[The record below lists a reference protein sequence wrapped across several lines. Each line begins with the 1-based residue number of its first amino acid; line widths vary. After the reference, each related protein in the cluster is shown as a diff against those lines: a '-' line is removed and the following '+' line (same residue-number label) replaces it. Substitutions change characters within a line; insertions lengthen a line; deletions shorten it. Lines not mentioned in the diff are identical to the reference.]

1 MAFDP
6 TLAAVRFGTGL
17 APGGVLPASVDV
29 MLSQLSGPDLAAQ
42 RWPVPLYEDARPTR
56 AEIRDV
62 NRTRRDTRGTPDEAA
77 GEEAYQAQ
85 RQEVEV
91 TKWRGLAAVAARN
104 VGTEDGLRER
114 LVLFWANH
122 FTVRGKNVA
131 GEHLVTPFVESAI
144 RPRITGRF
152 ANMLRAVILNPEM
165 LIYLDQTR
173 SMGPNSEAAQRRDRG
188 LNENLA
194 RELLELHTV
203 GVGGPYTQTDVR
215 EMAELL
221 TGLGWTVDRGMHYRR
236 DHAEPGSETVL
247 GVTYP
252 DDASLRVIET
262 ALEGLANH
270 PATAA
275 HVAHKMAVHFVS
287 DTPDD
292 SLVEAMTARFIETE
306 GNLLSVTRAMLEHPA
321 AWGPELAKAK
331 PPFGFL
337 TSALRALGAD
347 PDAIAALDRRD
358 TRRFLGN
365 PLALMGQPWEDP
377 GGPDGWPE
385 AAEEWIAPQGLAAR
399 ISWAMRMPRQIVD
412 PLPDP
417 RDFVGT
423 ALGPLAGEVTVFAAG
438 AAESRH
444 EGVGVVLASADFNRR

>member
-1 MAFDP
+1 M
-6 TLAAVRFGTGL
+6 LAA
-17 APGGVLPASVDV
+17 
-29 MLSQLSGPDLAAQ
+29 LSGPDLAAE
-42 RWPVPLYEDARPTR
+42 RWPVPQYEDARPTR
-56 AEIRDV
+56 EEMRDV
-62 NRTRRDTRGTPDEAA
+62 SRARRETRGTADEAA
-77 GEEAYQAQ
+77 AEEAHQALRQ
-85 RQEVEV
+85 RSEAA
-91 TKWRGLAAVAARN
+91 KWSAMAAVAARN
-104 VGTEDGLRER
+104 IGSGDGLRER
-114 LVLFWANH
+114 LVLFWADH

-131 GEHLVTPFVESAI
+131 AEHLITPFVESAI
-144 RPRITGRF
+144 RPHVTGRF
-152 ANMLRAVILNPEM
+152 STMLRAVVLNPEM
-165 LIYLDQTR
+165 LIYLDQIR

-221 TGLGWTVDRGMHYRR
+221 TGLGWNVDRGLHYRD

-247 GVTYP
+247 GVTYS

-262 ALEGLANH
+262 ALEGLATH

-275 HVAHKMAVHFVS
+275 HVARKMAVHFVS
-287 DTPDD
+287 DAPDE
-292 SLVEAMTARFIETE
+292 SLVAAMAERFIETE
-306 GNLLSVTRAMLEHPA
+306 GNLLSVTQAMLDHPA

-337 TSALRALGAD
+337 TSALRALGVD
-347 PDAIAALDRRD
+347 PDGIAALDRRE
-358 TRRFLGN
+358 TRRLFGN

-377 GGPDGWPE
+377 VGPDGWPE
-385 AAEEWIAPQGLAAR
+385 RAEEWIAPQGLAAR
-399 ISWAMRMPRQIVD
+399 ISWAMRLPRQIVD

-417 RDFVGT
+417 RDFVVA